1 MMFGKKVMAASSTD
15 DMNDS
20 EDGIQGAVQR
30 LAAASADAFE
40 TVKAHGQSGDLAVTM
55 REIEALLF
63 AAAGPMS
70 AADLT
75 QRLKDGSD
83 VGGALMALK
92 RLYEGRGVNLVEV
105 AGKWRFLTASDL
117 GYVFGEVKEEP
128 RKLSKAALET
138 LAVVAYHQP
147 VTRAEIEQVR
157 GVAVSKGTLD
167 ALIEV
172 GWVRPRG
179 RRRAPGKPLTYGT
192 TEDFLLHF
200 GLSSVDD
207 LPGKADL
214 VAQGLLDSRV
224 IDIIDIPAPGSGND
238 DEEPLDAAQAEAL
251 FHTDFMDAPGEE
263 GDVEKPAEDDAGP
276 EA

>member
-1 MMFGKKVMAASSTD
+1 MMFGRKTMAAPSADETNESQ
-15 DMNDS
+15 
-20 EDGIQGAVQR
+20 DGIVDAVAR

-63 AAAGPMS
+63 ASPGPMS
-70 AADLT
+70 AAELT
-75 QRLKDGSD
+75 DRLREGSD

-92 RLYEGRGVNLVEV
+92 RLYQDRGVNLVEV

-214 VAQGLLDSRV
+214 AAQGLLDSRV
-224 IDIIDIPAPGSGND
+224 IDIIDIPTPGPGID

-251 FHTDFMDAPGEE
+251 FHTDFMDAAEDGAPLA
-263 GDVEKPAEDDAGP
+263 DEKPAEP

>member
-1 MMFGKKVMAASSTD
+1 MMFGKKVMVASSGA
-15 DMNDS
+15 DMNDG
-20 EDGIQGAVQR
+20 EDGIHGAVQR

-40 TVKAHGQSGDLAVTM
+40 TVKAHGLSGDLAVTM

-63 AAAGPMS
+63 AAPGPLS
-70 AADLT
+70 AADMI
-75 QRLKDGSD
+75 QRLRDGSD

-92 RLYEGRGVNLVEV
+92 RLYDGRGVNLVEV

-128 RKLSKAALET
+128 RRLSKAALET

-207 LPGKADL
+207 LPGKGDL

-224 IDIIDIPAPGSGND
+224 IDIIDIPTPGAGSD
-238 DEEPLDAAQAEAL
+238 DEEPLDAAQADAL

-263 GDVEKPAEDDAGP
+263 TEAKPDEGLSEPQA
-276 EA
+276 